1 MSIFP
6 FFVTGIVRE
15 GEFGKLRTVPRPRS
29 GPFVSINPSYPS
41 TTGAGGEDYKFPW
54 VPTLVPACC
63 IVGSTDWFQIG
74 LETAL
79 NSRLK
84 CLLAA
89 RTPEEQQATLAGFQ
103 FPTLAPACCIVSSA
117 ESVRL
122 RAKLGYAPFISA
134 RQRINLVAECT

>member
-74 LETAL
+74 SVARIQTPNWSLFQMPVWGTKLNEALILE
-79 NSRLK
+79 RG
-84 CLLAA
+84 A
-89 RTPEEQQATLAGFQ
+89 RNG
-103 FPTLAPACCIVSSA
+103 
-117 ESVRL
+117 
-122 RAKLGYAPFISA
+122 
-134 RQRINLVAECT
+134 N